1 MHLGCVAVDCFGQVL
16 YNWARLSISNVWVVF
31 HLAVSYEYSLLS
43 HVLHSVTLY
52 VLHLCLFLI
61 HFLLQGLAYN
71 SVWNDLVKTQAVS
84 PCCNNAPAC
93 TTAYFRIHRLHLSE
107 SCHVDG
113 TGKPASVSPY
123 PACFDLANKYTC
135 TRKNFGNNI
144 MLGFIWPEPRLITL
158 EI

>member
-1 MHLGCVAVDCFGQVL
+1 M
-16 YNWARLSISNVWVVF
+16 
-31 HLAVSYEYSLLS
+31 
-43 HVLHSVTLY
+43 TLY

-144 MLGFIWPEPRLITL
+144 MRYNFQMVAQSNICIHCIHSQPNECHPATL
-158 EI
+158 SSTCLCSMATSA